1 MGNEIYEQLT
11 QAVIDGEEEVAS
23 SLAQQALDQGLAPGD
38 ILNEGLVKGIEEVG
52 RRFGCGD
59 FFLPE
64 LVQGALAMQE
74 AVEVLTP
81 AFEASTE
88 GRQIIG
94 SAVAG
99 TVAGDLHEIGMTIV
113 CSMLSAAGFQVTNLG
128 HDVSPEAFVDKVG
141 ELKPQLLLL
150 SALLTTTTTGQQKTI
165 EALVA
170 AGLRD
175 QVQVLVG
182 GAPVTQEWADQIGA
196 DGYAEDAIEAVA
208 LAKKLVGASA

>member
-1 MGNEIYEQLT
+1 MGDEIFEQLT
-11 QAVIDGEEEVAS
+11 QAVIDGEEEVAKD
-23 SLAQQALDQGLAPGD
+23 LTQQALDQGLPPGR

-52 RRFGCGD
+52 RKFGCGE

-74 AVEVLTP
+74 AVTVLTP
-81 AFEASTE
+81 AFEASSE
-88 GRQIIG
+88 GREIIG
-94 SAVAG
+94 TALAG

-113 CSMLSAAGFQVTNLG
+113 CSMLSAAGFEVTNLG
-128 HDVSPEAFVDKVG
+128 NDVSAETFVAKV
-141 ELKPQLLLL
+141 EETKPQLLLL
-150 SALLTTTTTGQQKTI
+150 SALLTTTTAGQQKTI
-165 EALVA
+165 EALKA

-175 QVQVLVG
+175 QVQVMVG

-208 LAKKLVGASA
+208 LAKKLVGAGA

>member
-1 MGNEIYEQLT
+1 MSDELYEQLT
-11 QAVIDGEEEVAS
+11 QAVIDGEEEVAAQ
-23 SLAQQALDQGLAPGD
+23 LAQKALDQGLSPGD

-52 RRFGCGD
+52 RRFGCGQ

-81 AFEASTE
+81 AFEDSAE
-88 GRQIIG
+88 GRQTIG
-94 SAVAG
+94 SALAG

-113 CSMLSAAGFQVTNLG
+113 CSMLSAAGFEVTNLG
-128 HDVSPEAFVDKVG
+128 NDVSADTFVAKVS
-141 ELKPQLLLL
+141 EMKPQLLLL
-150 SALLTTTTTGQQKTI
+150 SALLTTTTAGQQKTI
-165 EALVA
+165 EALKT

-175 QVQVLVG
+175 QVIVLVG
-182 GAPVTQEWADQIGA
+182 GAPVTQEWADEIGA

-208 LAKKLVGASA
+208 LAKKLVGAG